1 MNEFN
6 LTNNSN
12 HNVRLVAEKD
22 AICIKHI
29 PPDGLYDSI
38 VVSFVDDIG
47 HRLDSHPIN
56 KTHDTFVIQLQNI
69 HPGRYSM
76 TCYKRSFAF
85 EPYNPWF
92 TKIPI
97 VISPDRSA
105 SFEQSPV
112 FENNIKCF
120 QQMASQPYSLI
131 ASQEKPAGKISRIA
145 KQITLTS
152 STTYNAAL
160 AIHDYISRTIS
171 YDMDAYNKMLNK
183 EKVDYSKVS
192 DALLVLSS
200 GIGVCSGYAN
210 LAVDMFTSIGIP
222 AKTINC
228 FALGRSTEG
237 RWSKENI
244 QSDHNHVITAAYID
258 NRWVLMDMT
267 WDSIKKYE
275 KGHITKHKP
284 LSREYFDPTLQLL
297 SVTHKLF
304 SL

>member
-12 HNVRLVAEKD
+12 HNVRLVAD
-22 AICIKHI
+22 NNAICIKHI
-29 PPDGLYDSI
+29 PPDDLYDS
-38 VVSFVDDIG
+38 VMVSFIDDLGRRFNSQPISKAQ
-47 HRLDSHPIN
+47 DS
-56 KTHDTFVIQLQNI
+56 FVIQVHHM
-69 HPGRYSM
+69 HPGRYSL
-76 TCYKRSFAF
+76 TCYKRGFAF
-85 EPYNPWF
+85 EPYSHWF
-92 TKIPI
+92 ANIPF
-97 VISPDRSA
+97 VIGYDRSV

-112 FENNIKCF
+112 FENNIRCF
-120 QQMASQPYSLI
+120 QQMASQPFNMI
-131 ASQEKPAGKISRIA
+131 ASRETPAGKIIRLA

-160 AIHDYISRTIS
+160 AIHDYISQTIS
-171 YDMDAYNKMLNK
+171 YDMDSYSKILNK
-183 EKVDYSKVS
+183 EKIDYTKVS
-192 DALLVLSS
+192 DASLVLSS
-200 GIGVCSGYAN
+200 GIGVCSGYSN

-237 RWSKENI
+237 KWSKENI
-244 QSDHNHVITAAYID
+244 QSDHNHVITAAYIE

-284 LSREYFDPTLQLL
+284 LSREYFDPTLQFL

-304 SL
+304 